1 MAAKTKLSATGGG
14 KTRATNKGELGIQR
28 RRLWLMFPPRMIKNP
43 VIWELGRKFEVVTNI
58 RQASV
63 TDELGIVC
71 LELEGQSGEIGA
83 SIRWLEKSGIDVEP
97 VEINVLES

>member
-1 MAAKTKLSATGGG
+1 MAAKAKATSKDAAKSKPGP
-14 KTRATNKGELGIQR
+14 QR

-43 VIWELGRKFEVVTNI
+43 IIWELGRKFEVITNI

-71 LELEGQSGEIGA
+71 LELEGQPAEIGA